1 VPAGASMAA
10 ATGGRPRRRADEPH
24 RMSTVRVMAIV
35 VAFEGG
41 ELVERCVDA
50 LLASTYHRL
59 DVLVV
64 DNGSSDDA
72 ADRIAARGDDR
83 VRVLR
88 LPVNRGFA
96 GGVNAGISHC
106 EHFHAPIRPAI
117 YALVNQDCLPAP
129 GWLGPLVA
137 ALLADRRVAVAGC
150 RLLEPDGV
158 TLQHAGGIVHGNAM
172 TDHVGRGSRD
182 PAAFREP
189 GDVDYVTGALCAFR
203 AEAWRGLGPL
213 DEGYHPVYFEEVD
226 FCRRARARGL
236 RVVYVPD
243 SEATHL
249 EAASSGRGSYRH
261 LRYYHRSRMRFLARH
276 LLRRGNV
283 ARVLRAELGW
293 LARQR
298 GGDQLRPVLRAYAGL
313 PSEIAAAR
321 RERAREP
328 V

>member
-1 VPAGASMAA
+1 
-10 ATGGRPRRRADEPH
+10 
-24 RMSTVRVMAIV
+24 MSISRVVAIV

-41 ELVERCVDA
+41 DLLERCVDA
-50 LLASTYHRL
+50 LLASTYRWL
-59 DVLVV
+59 DVVVV
-64 DNGSSDDA
+64 DNGSTDRTSD
-72 ADRIAARGDDR
+72 RLAARGDER

-96 GGVNAGISHC
+96 GGVNTGIAYA
-106 EHFHAPIRPAI
+106 ERAFAAAPPVA
-117 YALVNQDCLPAP
+117 YTLVNQDCLPSP

-137 ALLADRRVAVAGC
+137 VLLADRRVAVAGC

-158 TLQHAGGIVHGNAM
+158 TLQHAGGVVHGNAM

-203 AEAWRGLGPL
+203 VEAWRWLGPL

-226 FCRRARARGL
+226 FCRRALARGL
-236 RVVYVPD
+236 RVIYVPE
-243 SEATHL
+243 SEAIHL
-249 EAASSGRGSYRH
+249 EAGSSGRGSPRQ

-276 LLRRGNV
+276 LLRRGS
-283 ARVLRAELGW
+283 VLGVLAAELRW

-298 GGDQLRPVLRAYAGL
+298 GGEQLRAVLRAYAGL
-313 PSEIAAAR
+313 PREIAAAR
-321 RERAREP
+321 RARARAP